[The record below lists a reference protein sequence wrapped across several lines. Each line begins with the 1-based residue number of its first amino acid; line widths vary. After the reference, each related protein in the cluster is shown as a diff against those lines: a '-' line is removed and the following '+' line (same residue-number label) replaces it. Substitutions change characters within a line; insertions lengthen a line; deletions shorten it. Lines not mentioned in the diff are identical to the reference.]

1 MNLWGRWMA
10 GHADARA
17 FGERFA
23 WRMAVMFAGMAL
35 YLVFGAILDGREVGI
50 VATLIALPL
59 TYGFRLRAAEEE
71 RKRGETMEDERDA
84 AIHAQ
89 ADRAFRIAASC
100 WFALLALVLSFDA
113 GRAMLPA
120 NDCAIPGLLLLG
132 VIMANLAGHARSAWL
147 YRCDRS

>member
-1 MNLWGRWMA
+1 MNLWGRRRA
-10 GHADARA
+10 GSDARA

-23 WRMAVMFAGMAL
+23 WRMVVMFAGMAL
-35 YLVFGAILDGREVGI
+35 YLAFGAILAGREIGI

-59 TYGFRLRAAEEE
+59 TYGFRLRAAAEE
-71 RKRGETMEDERDA
+71 RRRGETMEDERDA
-84 AIHAQ
+84 AIRAQ

-113 GRAMLPA
+113 SRAALPA

-132 VIMANLAGHARSAWL
+132 VVVANIAGHLTMAML
-147 YRCDRS
+147 YRRDRL

>member
-1 MNLWGRWMA
+1 MNLWGRRLA
-10 GHADARA
+10 GSDARA

-23 WRMAVMFAGMAL
+23 WRMVVMFAGMAL
-35 YLVFGAILDGREVGI
+35 YLAFGAILAGREIGI

-59 TYGFRLRAAEEE
+59 TYGFRLRAAAEE
-71 RKRGETMEDERDA
+71 RRRGETMEDERDA
-84 AIHAQ
+84 AIRAQ

-113 GRAMLPA
+113 GRAALPA

-132 VIMANLAGHARSAWL
+132 VVVANIVGHLTVAVL
-147 YRCDRS
+147 YRRDRQ

>member
-1 MNLWGRWMA
+1 MNLWGRRRA
-10 GHADARA
+10 GSDARA

-23 WRMAVMFAGMAL
+23 WRMVAMFAGMAL
-35 YLVFGAILDGREVGI
+35 YLAFGAILGGREIGI

-59 TYGFRLRAAEEE
+59 TYGFRLRAAAEE
-71 RKRGETMEDERDA
+71 RRRGETMEDERDA
-84 AIHAQ
+84 AIRAQ

-113 GRAMLPA
+113 GRAALPA

-132 VIMANLAGHARSAWL
+132 VVVANIAGHLTMAML
-147 YRCDRS
+147 YRRDRL